1 VKEIEDIWW
10 NMCIIM
16 ELQLRS
22 LYVGYCTVCP
32 VVSLLLVLCILLFV
46 MF

>member
-1 VKEIEDIWW
+1 
-10 NMCIIM
+10 M

-22 LYVGYCTVCP
+22 LHVGYCTACP
-32 VVSLLLVLCILLFV
+32 MVVSLLFALCLLLFV